1 LLLVGFAF
9 FLIILK
15 DALIILLIIEN
26 CYPLSISTFWGKI
39 LKGILLIQIKTNIM
53 KNIVSQLLKNGLIR
67 KHIAILVFIIP
78 LIVNGL
84 HATTYTWGGGTG
96 DWSDGTKWL
105 PNGVP
110 IRSDDAIINSGIVN
124 VGDGHSISSLT
135 LNGGSI
141 VGDFNQFV
149 MSNFF
154 WNGGTISHFNKV
166 DIYADCII
174 SGSNTHFLDHVYLSP
189 KSDCEWNSGNISFCD
204 GGIIRI
210 ETDKTLYVYG
220 SSDKKMY
227 DSCNTGI
234 SRFYLLGNFEKSG
247 TGILTIEDVAIE
259 QNANS
264 IISVFE
270 GTLLLKMHGYY
281 SEVFQGTFDVSD
293 GATLNFGGGDPQIDG
308 ATFIGEGDFVIEK
321 CTINFKADV
330 TFPKIK
336 LLERGKLGGNFN
348 ITIVGET
355 DWQGGGF
362 VGTGT
367 VNLNGYVLMSSAFL
381 KEIFTKTV
389 ILNAGGTWS
398 EGYLRFCDGAILRIP
413 IGQTLLENGVSK
425 PPIRDI
431 YLCAGAGSYD
441 IQGTFIHESGQSYI
455 SPFTNTGSVIV
466 QSGELYT
473 SSSST
478 YTNNFNIATNAKL
491 VLFGGVIDNFTYT
504 GDGTLGLAGN
514 FNFNSNK
521 TFHNLEIG
529 ASGYPTTLKGNVDF
543 TITGTFGWGY
553 GGFDGTGTVNVLGQ
567 TLMKNDA
574 STHSLHIKTVNLNGG
589 GIWSG
594 GDLDLCGDAIIRIP
608 VGTTLT
614 VEGSSSKTLYGYQP
628 SFGSFPCGS
637 PIFDLKGTLIKNGT
651 GDLKIFS
658 YSTFKEQFG
667 QIDINNGSIT
677 LREWTG
683 QSIKGKYNIAF
694 NGILTFDDAVIVEN
708 ATFDGEGTVY
718 IPKSSYMIMR
728 SNVSIPYL
736 YLGGII
742 DGNYNI
748 TARKGFTWREG
759 KILEDIA
766 GTGSVTVNG
775 PTLIYKLA
783 SDSKYT
789 LEKNLILNGGGTWEE
804 GELVVSGDIIIA
816 ANTTFNINSNN
827 PNDVLKISGAADIEN
842 YGTLIK
848 SGVSNLLIW
857 GTNFLNQGTFNWTN
871 GKLSTLGCIFS
882 NKGVFNI
889 NAPLG
894 SAENVYITE
903 IFNCG
908 TINNQSFLSTLQ
920 YHSCPNGAKNGVLSG
935 TGRIDMNYYIMTDTV
950 RPGNS
955 PGVITFNPYLI
966 AGFDDPFGGNGQS
979 PTFEMEI
986 KGGYGMTGIADDAD
1000 RIESSNFMQFTGGTL
1015 KLILNNPEVGSYTI
1029 FKLTGTTGTISGF
1042 SSLNILY
1049 SVNGGAFTATPPPN
1063 MNIQVNANSVVVN
1076 ITGTVLPLEL
1086 LSFQAQNTEG
1096 SNKLTWQTATE
1107 TNTSHFDIERSP
1119 DGKTFEK
1126 IGAVKAKGSNR
1137 TYQYVDKIGVFS
1149 TIYYRL
1155 KINDLDGKSEYSKV
1169 VNLTAKVKGFSA
1181 KVYPNPLKDQATI
1194 EITTEQK
1201 TDVSIELYDMI
1212 GRQVKRLK
1220 AENTEGVVTI
1230 PFDIK
1235 DLSNGTY
1242 FLKISN
1248 NTNVIQQKIVKQ
1260 E

>member
-1 LLLVGFAF
+1 MKKF
-9 FLIILK
+9 FDKMPNQTSFIKRTSLII
-15 DALIILLIIEN
+15 
-26 CYPLSISTFWGKI
+26 
-39 LKGILLIQIKTNIM
+39 
-53 KNIVSQLLKNGLIR
+53 
-67 KHIAILVFIIP
+67 FIIS

-96 DWSDGTKWL
+96 DWSDAGKWL

-110 IRSDDAIINSGIVN
+110 NSSDDAVINSGTIN
-124 VGDGHSISSLT
+124 VGDGYSIGSLT

-149 MSNFF
+149 MSNLF

-174 SGSNTHFLDHVYLSP
+174 SGSDTHFLDHADLSP
-189 KSDCEWNSGNISFCD
+189 KGDCEWNSGDISICD
-204 GGIIRI
+204 NGVIRI
-210 ETDKTLYVYG
+210 ETDYTLFING
-220 SSDKKMY
+220 SANKKLY
-227 DSCNTGI
+227 NSCGTGI
-234 SRFYLLGNFEKSG
+234 SKFYLLGNLEKSG
-247 TGILTIEDVAIE
+247 TDTLTIEDIAVN
-259 QNANS
+259 QVPS
-264 IISVFE
+264 STISVLG
-270 GTLLLKMHGYY
+270 GTLLLKTVLYFD
-281 SEVFQGTFDVSD
+281 SFQGTFDVSA

-308 ATFIGEGDFVIEK
+308 ATFIGDGDFVVEK
-321 CTINFKADV
+321 CTVNFKANA

-336 LLERGKLGGNFN
+336 LLERGKLGGDFN

-355 DWQGGGF
+355 DWKGGGF

-367 VNLNGYVLMSSAFL
+367 VNLNGNVLMSSAFV
-381 KEIFTKTV
+381 KEIFAKIV

-398 EGYLRFCDGAILRIP
+398 EGFIRFCDAAILRIP
-413 IGQTLLENGVSK
+413 VGQTLLENGISK
-425 PPIRDI
+425 PPLRENLI
-431 YLCAGAGSYD
+431 CFGGGFYD
-441 IQGTFIHESGQSYI
+441 IQGTFIHDSYQSYI
-455 SPFTNTGSVIV
+455 GTFTNTGSVIV

-473 SSSST
+473 SSSAT
-478 YTNNFNIATNAKL
+478 YTNNFHIAANAKL
-491 VLFGGVIDNFTYT
+491 VLSGGEIDNFTYT

-514 FNFNSNK
+514 FNFSGNK
-521 TFHNLEIG
+521 TFHNLEIYS
-529 ASGYPTTLKGNVDF
+529 ATLKGNVDF
-543 TITGTFGWGY
+543 TITGTFGWGS
-553 GGFDGTGTVNVLGQ
+553 GGFDGTGTVNVMGQ
-567 TLMKNDA
+567 TLMKNDGN
-574 STHSLHIKTVNLNGG
+574 THSLHIKTVNLNGG

-677 LREWTG
+677 LREWTL

-694 NGILTFDDAVIVEN
+694 NGILKFDEAVIVEN

-718 IPKSSYMIMR
+718 IPKSSTMVMK
-728 SNVSIPYL
+728 SNISVPYL

-742 DGNYNI
+742 RGNYNI

-804 GELVVSGDIIIA
+804 GELVVSADIIIA

-827 PNDVLKISGAADIEN
+827 PNDALKISGETDIEN

-848 SGVSNLLIW
+848 SGEGNLLIW

-871 GKLSTLGCIFS
+871 GKLSTLGCIFF

-894 SAENVYITE
+894 ISENVYFSE

-920 YHSCPNGAKNGVLSG
+920 YHSCNNGAKNGVISG
-935 TGRIDMNYYIMTDTV
+935 TGIIDMRYYYTLTDTI

-955 PGVITFNPYLI
+955 PGVITFNPSLI
-966 AGFDDPFGGNGQS
+966 AGLEYGQT

-986 KGGYGMTGIADDAD
+986 KGGYGLAGISDDAD

-1029 FKLTGTTGTISGF
+1029 FKLTGTTGTIGGF

-1076 ITGTVLPLEL
+1076 ITGTVLPIEL
-1086 LSFQAQNTEG
+1086 LTFQAQNTEG

-1126 IGAVKAKGSNR
+1126 IGEAKAKGSNSA
-1137 TYQYVDKIGVFS
+1137 YQYVDKIGAFS

-1201 TDVSIELYDMI
+1201 TDVTIELYDMI
-1212 GRQVKRLK
+1212 GRQVKRIY
-1220 AENTEGVVTI
+1220 AQNTEPAFRGVVTM
-1230 PFDIK
+1230 PLSMN
-1235 DLSNGTY
+1235 DLSSGTY

-1260 E
+1260 